1 MAFCVPRLCI
11 QLLTV
16 FQWTLQRQ
24 ASKSARAKRRP
35 KLEVELT
42 TNVDH
47 LGAAGQRVQVA
58 PGRMRNHLYPSKL
71 ALYVLAGRTMH
82 LDGTLGQAP
91 VSKESTSSSNPSSSL
106 PSTTITLAQIT
117 AQLESLGPLVFTRRT
132 TGQDVLHGS
141 VTSQNLL
148 SALQERGVSLTDL
161 DGEWQGKDNN
171 EGLDHGKVKKLGEY
185 ICKYPLSPRGAKSPT
200 FSYTLADLDSTRG
213 LLVNAKIQSKQFPIL
228 VQVHQEG
235 TTQTA

>member
-1 MAFCVPRLCI
+1 MAVTATSI
-11 QLLTV
+11 
-16 FQWTLQRQ
+16 
-24 ASKSARAKRRP
+24 
-35 KLEVELT
+35 ELT
-42 TNVDH
+42 ANVDH

-82 LDGTLGQAP
+82 LDGSLGQAL
-91 VSKESTSSSNPSSSL
+91 VSKEASSPSAMSPQL

-117 AQLESLGPLVFTRRT
+117 AQLEKLGPLVFTRRT

-141 VTSQNLL
+141 VTSQNVL

-171 EGLDHGKVKKLGEY
+171 EGLDHGKIKRLGEY
-185 ICKYPLSPRGAKSPT
+185 VCKKSAIQRRAVRADACTLLFADFDPAYALQSMPRSIRNS
-200 FSYTLADLDSTRG
+200 F
-213 LLVNAKIQSKQFPIL
+213 QSSC
-228 VQVHQEG
+228 E
-235 TTQTA
+235 